1 MLNTQPTN
9 MTPTNSNFRHKRAMV
24 IDDSRIDRFVADR
37 VIKRSFFAEDVL
49 LMESAILALEYLQNI
64 QNIEEL
70 PEVIFLDIRMP
81 VMDGFGFLDNYNT
94 LSEKVKRNCIIAMI
108 SSSADVNDHLR
119 ARSSQYVA
127 CFMEKPLDKEKLD
140 QYFVQS

>member
-1 MLNTQPTN
+1 MTEPTN
-9 MTPTNSNFRHKRAMV
+9 TYKHQRVMV

-37 VIKRSFFAEDVL
+37 IIKRSFFAQEVL
-49 LMESAILALEYLQNI
+49 LMESAIAALEYLSAIENT
-64 QNIEEL
+64 EEL

-81 VMDGFGFLDNYNT
+81 VMDGFGFLESYNA
-94 LSEKVKRNCIIAMI
+94 LPERVKRNCIIAMI

-119 ARSSQYVA
+119 ARSSQYVS

-140 QYFVQS
+140 QYFVETSEHS

>member
-1 MLNTQPTN
+1 
-9 MTPTNSNFRHKRAMV
+9 MV
-24 IDDSRIDRFVADR
+24 IDDSRIDRFVAER
-37 VIKRSFFAEDVL
+37 VIKRSFFAQEVL
-49 LMESAILALEYLQNI
+49 LMESAILALEYLQGLENTD
-64 QNIEEL
+64 EL

-81 VMDGFGFLDNYNT
+81 VMDGFGFLDNYNK

>member
-1 MLNTQPTN
+1 
-9 MTPTNSNFRHKRAMV
+9 
-24 IDDSRIDRFVADR
+24 
-37 VIKRSFFAEDVL
+37 
-49 LMESAILALEYLQNI
+49 MESAILALDYLQSLENI
-64 QNIEEL
+64 DEL

-81 VMDGFGFLDNYNT
+81 VMDGFGFLENYNT
-94 LSEKVKRNCIIAMI
+94 LSDKVKRNCIIAMI

-140 QYFVQS
+140 QYFIPS

>member
-1 MLNTQPTN
+1 MAQA
-9 MTPTNSNFRHKRAMV
+9 NSIFKHQRAMV
-24 IDDSRIDRFVADR
+24 IDDSRIDRFVAER
-37 VIKRSFFAEDVL
+37 IIKRSFFAEEVL
-49 LMESAILALEYLQNI
+49 LMESAISALDYLQAIENI
-64 QNIEEL
+64 GDL

-81 VMDGFGFLDNYNT
+81 VMDGFGFLDSYNT
-94 LSEKVKRNCIIAMI
+94 LSDKVKRNCIIAMI

-140 QYFVQS
+140 QYFIPS

>member
-1 MLNTQPTN
+1 
-9 MTPTNSNFRHKRAMV
+9 MV
-24 IDDSRIDRFVADR
+24 IDDSRIDRFVAER
-37 VIKRSFFAEDVL
+37 IIKRSFFAEEVL
-49 LMESAILALEYLQNI
+49 LMESAISALDYLQAIENI
-64 QNIEEL
+64 GDL

-81 VMDGFGFLDNYNT
+81 VMDGFGFLDSYNT
-94 LSEKVKRNCIIAMI
+94 LSDKVKRNCIIAMI

-140 QYFVQS
+140 QYFIPS

>member
-1 MLNTQPTN
+1 MAQA
-9 MTPTNSNFRHKRAMV
+9 NSIFKHQRAMV
-24 IDDSRIDRFVADR
+24 IDDSRIDRFVAER
-37 VIKRSFFAEDVL
+37 IIKRFFFAEEVL
-49 LMESAILALEYLQNI
+49 LMESAISALDYLQALENTDD
-64 QNIEEL
+64 L

-81 VMDGFGFLDNYNT
+81 VMDGFGFLDSYNT
-94 LSEKVKRNCIIAMI
+94 LSDKVKRNCIIAMI

-140 QYFVQS
+140 QYFIPS

>member
-1 MLNTQPTN
+1 MIES
-9 MTPTNSNFRHKRAMV
+9 NSNFKHRQAMV
-24 IDDSRIDRFVADR
+24 IDDSHIDRFVAER
-37 VIKRSFFAEDVL
+37 VIKRSFFAKDVL
-49 LMESAILALEYLQNI
+49 LMESAILALEYLQG
-64 QNIEEL
+64 IENTDEL

-81 VMDGFGFLDNYNT
+81 VMDGFGFLENYNT
-94 LSEKVKRNCIIAMI
+94 LSDRVKRNCIIAMI

>member
-1 MLNTQPTN
+1 MTQS
-9 MTPTNSNFRHKRAMV
+9 NSNFKHRRAMV
-24 IDDSRIDRFVADR
+24 IDDSRIDRFVAER
-37 VIKRSFFAEDVL
+37 VIKRSYFAEDVL
-49 LMESAILALEYLQNI
+49 LMESAILALEYLQG
-64 QNIEEL
+64 IENTDEL

-140 QYFVQS
+140 QYFIPA

>member
-1 MLNTQPTN
+1 MTQP
-9 MTPTNSNFRHKRAMV
+9 NSAFRHHRAMV

-37 VIKRSFFAEDVL
+37 IIKRSFFAEEVV
-49 LMESAILALEYLQNI
+49 LMESAIEALSYLQALENTDD
-64 QNIEEL
+64 L

-81 VMDGFGFLDNYNT
+81 VMDGFGFLESYNALPET
-94 LSEKVKRNCIIAMI
+94 VKRNCIIAMI

-119 ARSSQYVA
+119 ARSNQYVS

-140 QYFVQS
+140 QYFLESTSSQS

>member
-1 MLNTQPTN
+1 MTETN
-9 MTPTNSNFRHKRAMV
+9 NSFKHHRAMV

-37 VIKRSFFAEDVL
+37 IIKRSFFAEEVL
-49 LMESAILALEYLQNI
+49 LMESAISALEYLQSIENG
-64 QNIEEL
+64 EEL

-81 VMDGFGFLDNYNT
+81 VMDGFGFLESYNS
-94 LSEKVKRNCIIAMI
+94 LPDRVKRNCIIAMI

-119 ARSSQYVA
+119 ARSSQYVS

-140 QYFVQS
+140 QYFVETAANS

>member
-1 MLNTQPTN
+1 
-9 MTPTNSNFRHKRAMV
+9 MV
-24 IDDSRIDRFVADR
+24 IDDSRIDRFVAER
-37 VIKRSFFAEDVL
+37 IIKRSFFAEEVM
-49 LMESAILALEYLQNI
+49 LMESAISALEYLQGV
-64 QNIEEL
+64 QEATDL

-108 SSSADVNDHLR
+108 SSSADVNDHMR
-119 ARSSQYVA
+119 AKSSQYVS

-140 QYFVQS
+140 QYFVEP